1 VRGAQQASGLA
12 IFFALS
18 SSGRIEK
25 DDAALRI
32 AEWQIEAGEQVVS
45 KVVRGQLWN

>member
-1 VRGAQQASGLA
+1 VRGAQQASGMA
-12 IFFALS
+12 IVFALYR
-18 SSGRIEK
+18 SGRTEQ

-32 AEWQIEAGEQVVS
+32 AEWKIEAGEQFVS